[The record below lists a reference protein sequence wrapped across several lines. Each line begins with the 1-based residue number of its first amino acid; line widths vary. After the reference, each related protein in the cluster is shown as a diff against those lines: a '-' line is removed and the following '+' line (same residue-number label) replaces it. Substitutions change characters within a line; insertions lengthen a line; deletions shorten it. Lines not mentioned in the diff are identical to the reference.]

1 MNEIERIDNNDIMG
15 KYQKSEN
22 ILNDIQNIIEISQKE
37 AYRAVNTILVQRN
50 WLIGYRIAEEELGG
64 EHRAEYG
71 ADIIKKLSKELTEKY
86 GKGFT
91 KSNLYNFYSFY
102 KAYPEI
108 FQFDHFITQ
117 LKKRAIGW
125 CDASRVPVR
134 PKSDGIAVMC
144 EDEDGKFWFH
154 VLDQTAEALGITK
167 K

>member
-1 MNEIERIDNNDIMG
+1 MQLEE
-15 KYQKSEN
+15 
-22 ILNDIQNIIEISQKE
+22 LNPELFTWETYECDF
-37 AYRAVNTILVQRN
+37 
-50 WLIGYRIAEEELGG
+50 GYRL
-64 EHRAEYG
+64 
-71 ADIIKKLSKELTEKY
+71 D
-86 GKGFT
+86 
-91 KSNLYNFYSFY
+91 LYWN
-102 KAYPEI
+102 AYPEI